1 MMRFTLARWAAPAL
15 VLTASI
21 ALPTLAH
28 AAVARTNTFTG
39 TSSSGS
45 TTVSSVTIA
54 AGEFA
59 LVQCG
64 WRKTG
69 AEETI
74 TGVTF
79 NGSATGVSAVG
90 STQVD
95 TIAGDGRQQTY
106 QITGVT
112 GTANV
117 VVSYNTG
124 PNAAGC
130 IVRTFSGVDTGGTPL
145 SAPTSNANDTDPI
158 TVNSAS
164 ASAGDLVVDHVV
176 YRGGH
181 SLTAGAG
188 QVGSSQTGTGGANVS
203 THASEETGTGAITM
217 SWTTAGGANWS
228 TLALV
233 VKAGA
238 GGGGSTRRRRMM
250 MGIGR

>member
-1 MMRFTLARWAAPAL
+1 MCRLPLLAVLLLAPA
-15 VLTASI
+15 VAQ
-21 ALPTLAH
+21 
-28 AAVARTNTFTG
+28 AAVARTNTYSG
-39 TSSSGS
+39 TSTSGS

-54 AGEFA
+54 SGEFA

-79 NGSATGVSAVG
+79 NGASTGVSAVG

-95 TIAGDGRQQTY
+95 TIPGDGRQQTY

-124 PNAAGC
+124 PNQAGC

-145 SAPTSNANDTDPI
+145 SAPTSSQGDTSPV

-164 ASAGDLVVDHVV
+164 ASSGDLVVDHVV
-176 YRGGH
+176 HRGGA
-181 SLTAGAG
+181 TMTVGAG
-188 QVGSSQTGTGGANVS
+188 QSAVTETGTAGANVS
-203 THASEETGTGAITM
+203 THASEEAGTGAVTM
-217 SWTTAGGANWS
+217 SWTTGSGANYV

-238 GGGGSTRRRRMM
+238 GGGGGGAPRNCPLL
-250 MGIGR
+250 GVCE